1 MRILTAGKAL
11 ELLKG
16 KEADEMNFQEF
27 YSCGLFEQIKQDIG
41 YAGEWSAA
49 YGFHPAVLEYN
60 GIATLDG
67 YLGFYPQ
74 SYKEDF
80 RRIIAPALERVEASR
95 VYYDDW
101 GARAYLYSGTDLSVV
116 SQFKS
121 FTVED
126 KDIYIDTGAF
136 ADLGGS
142 YIFSRFELSNAG
154 EAGLCLVKAYEPEG
168 APYAVYVYCP
178 EGGMAD
184 GGRAGR

>member
-1 MRILTAGKAL
+1 MPSRYNDLFFTCKNKAL

-27 YSCGLFEQIKQDIG
+27 YSCELFESIKQDIG

-126 KDIYIDTGAF
+126 KDIYIDVRAF
-136 ADLGGS
+136 EELGGS
-142 YIFSRFELSNAG
+142 YIFSRFELSNAE
-154 EAGLCLVKAYEPEG
+154 EAGLYLVKAYEPEE
-168 APYAVYVYCP
+168 APYAVYVYRC
-178 EGGMAD
+178 GG
-184 GGRAGR
+184 GG